1 MSKITLC
8 LWFDGQAEA
17 AAQFYVSLLP
27 NSKIEQI
34 TRYGA
39 DTRGAAEGSVM
50 LVEFTLD
57 GQRYIALNGG
67 PMFKPTPALSLSV
80 SCTDQAEVDRLWG
93 ALLSGGGKAMQCG
106 WLTDRFGVT
115 WQIVPEMLPRLMR
128 DPDAAKVRRVTQA
141 MMQMVK
147 LDIATLEAAAVAA

>member
-1 MSKITLC
+1 
-8 LWFDGQAEA
+8 
-17 AAQFYVSLLP
+17 
-27 NSKIEQI
+27 
-34 TRYGA
+34 
-39 DTRGAAEGSVM
+39 
-50 LVEFTLD
+50 
-57 GQRYIALNGG
+57 
-67 PMFKPTPALSLSV
+67 
-80 SCTDQAEVDRLWG
+80 LWG